1 MATVD
6 DKKIIFSMVGLNKTI
21 QQNNKQ
27 VLKNIYLSRSSTGQ
41 KSVSSV

>member
-21 QQNNKQ
+21 QQTSHRVAVYPETQ
-27 VLKNIYLSRSSTGQ
+27 SPRF
-41 KSVSSV
+41 